1 MTSAPTD
8 VRTFRPPHP
17 GTPRPRS
24 VHVPQGKSISSVSA
38 AAPVTADDR
47 QAEYFLRLLHQSRH
61 RIEQRIDGHQKSIA
75 AAEARGKSEDVRRYR
90 QLTSIE
96 EQDRRT
102 VADLI
107 DNLQQRF
114 RVR

>member
-17 GTPRPRS
+17 GTPRFRS
-24 VHVPQGKSISSVSA
+24 VHVPQGKSISPLSA
-38 AAPVTADDR
+38 AAPATPDDR
-47 QAEYFLRLLHQSRH
+47 QAEYFLRLLTQNRH
-61 RIEQRIDGHQKSIA
+61 RIEQRIDDHQKAIA
-75 AAEARGKSEDVRRYR
+75 AAEARGKSEDVRRHR
-90 QLTSIE
+90 QLTLIE

-102 VADLI
+102 VANLI